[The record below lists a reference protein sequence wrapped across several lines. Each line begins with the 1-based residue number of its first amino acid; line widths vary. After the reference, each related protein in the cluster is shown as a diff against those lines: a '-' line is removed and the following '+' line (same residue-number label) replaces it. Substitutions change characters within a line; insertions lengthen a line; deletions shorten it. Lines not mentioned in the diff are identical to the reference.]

1 MFSNL
6 LRTSEIPVEDGVMSW
21 PLGGRVPE
29 RAAS

>member
-1 MFSNL
+1 L
-6 LRTSEIPVEDGVMSW
+6 EIPVEDGVMSW